1 MTAGWILIVAL
12 HTTSGQFVEKIEF
25 GTFPTKKA
33 CMDMKIDGFNR
44 WKLSKVCVSKA
55 HWEGRTIDPGV
66 ALD

>member
-1 MTAGWILIVAL
+1 MTAGWILIIAIN
-12 HTTSGQFVEKIEF
+12 TTGGKFVEKIEF

-33 CMDMKIDGFNR
+33 CMAVKIEGLNQ

-66 ALD
+66 TPD